1 MAANT
6 RKEAAKR
13 FAAYWSERRGS
24 EKGEDQTFW
33 NSLLS
38 EVLGV
43 SDVKSRIH
51 YQEPVHYKGTTKFLD
66 AWIPETQV
74 LIEHK
79 SRGVDLDAP
88 QAHHDGQTPFQQ
100 AWDYD
105 NNRPRREKA
114 RWIVVTNFDE
124 IRIHDM
130 EVDVP
135 ETTFETI
142 LLKDLAKEVHR
153 LDFLVKEVESIRE
166 KEARVSIEAGRV
178 VGKLYNAFLE
188 QVGEG
193 AKDPKI
199 LRDLNILCVRL
210 VFCVYAEDAGVFEKD
225 AFLNFLRQFK
235 PASFHLQLK
244 ELFKV
249 LAQRPEE
256 RGGFL
261 APELKA
267 FPYVGGGLFR
277 DETDIPVFSDKV
289 AHILLDEA
297 SEHFDWSEISP
308 TIFGAVFESTLNPE
322 TRRKGGMHYTSEENI
337 HKVID
342 PLFLNDLRDG
352 FAAIKEKP
360 AGKARDRELEAFQK
374 KLGGLT
380 FLDPACG
387 SGNFLTETYISLRK
401 LENEALAL
409 RFRGQGQFDL
419 EDRKLV
425 HVSINQFF
433 GLEIN
438 DFAVTV
444 AQTAMWIAECKMME
458 DTNRI
463 LSKNFTPLPLT
474 DSAKI
479 VEGNALRMDW
489 PKADYIMGNP
499 PFIGA
504 RNKSSE
510 QAADVESVFPGWK
523 NVGNLDYVTCWYKK
537 ANDIMKGTA
546 TRVAF
551 VSTNSI
557 CQGDG
562 VAILWKPLFAEGLE
576 IDFAWRTFVWDSE
589 ALDKAHVH
597 VVIIGFHCE
606 NLGAARIRALKPID
620 ATHAVAIADKK
631 ALKDAFGRFGEVAN
645 IDDGYVV
652 RFSKETAGKIL
663 RHKGFDQSCIAGLF
677 DEIFRHSLWAWDD
690 DVRFEEGKKAHR
702 NFRRYRNY
710 IGKVRVGKSNYYVRF
725 TITETIGN
733 GNLVH
738 STFVSDVRVYDE
750 GAGGLSIPD
759 SNRAKGASAPLTDNR
774 IAEWFGT
781 VKGGKTDKW
790 LFDVERGRTAAK
802 HINGYL
808 ADAADVFVESRSKPM
823 ENVPKI
829 CIGSQPI
836 DDGNFLFTAEEK
848 KSFIER
854 EPKAERF
861 IHPWLGSQE
870 FINGIERYCLW
881 LGDCPPN
888 ELRSMPACMERVKAV
903 RDFRLASKRTST
915 LRSADHPTHFA
926 AETIPGSEFIILPKV
941 SSERREYVPMGF
953 MTPDVFCSD
962 LVFLIP
968 NATLYHFG
976 VLTSSVHMA
985 WMRTVCGRLKS
996 DYRYSAAIVYNNF
1009 PWLKTAR
1016 PYPPS
1021 EASSEGGAMRGESA
1035 PYRSGVGDGRANTPG
1050 SPQSEIEK
1058 TAQGILDARAKYPD
1072 SSLADLYDPLTMP
1085 PELRKAHAANDAA
1098 VMKAYGFPSNLTEPE
1113 IVSRLFEMY
1122 AKLTKGV

>member
-1 MAANT
+1 MALDA
-6 RKEAAKR
+6 RKKAATE
-13 FAAYWSERRGS
+13 FAAYWSGQRGS
-24 EKGEDQTFW
+24 EKGEDQKFW

-43 SDVKSRIH
+43 SDVKSRIR

-88 QAHHDGQTPFQQ
+88 QTHHDGQTPFQQ

-130 EVDVP
+130 EADVP

-225 AFLNFLRQFK
+225 AFLKFLRQFK
-235 PASFHLQLK
+235 PASFHLQLR

-256 RGGFL
+256 RGAFL

-342 PLFLNDLRDG
+342 PLFLDDLCDG

-489 PKADYIMGNP
+489 EGLLSNSDESECSANAPRHFDYIMGNP
-499 PFIGA
+499 PFVGA
-504 RNKSSE
+504 RMMAQGSDQKHDIE
-510 QAADVESVFPGWK
+510 DLFGDIKDVQD
-523 NVGNLDYVTCWYKK
+523 LDYVCGWYKK
-537 ANDIMKGTA
+537 AAVLIQKTA
-546 TRVAF
+546 TRVGF
-551 VSTNSI
+551 VATNSI
-557 CQGDG
+557 CQGAQ
-562 VAILWKPLFAEGLE
+562 VPILWNVLLNDYHVQ
-576 IDFAWRTFVWDSE
+576 IDYAYQSFKWTSE
-589 ALDKAHVH
+589 ALERAAVSC
-597 VVIIGFHCE
+597 VIIGFSTVG
-606 NLGAARIRALKPID
+606 NRVRKLFDSNGVSIS
-620 ATHAVAIADKK
+620 
-631 ALKDAFGRFGEVAN
+631 VAN
-645 IDDGYVV
+645 ISPYLLNGPNVFVTAARDTLCGTPKMNLGNQPRDGGNLILTEEERADAIKSEPAIEKWIRPYVG
-652 RFSKETAGKIL
+652 A
-663 RHKGFDQSCIAGLF
+663 
-677 DEIFRHSLWAWDD
+677 DEFIK
-690 DVRFEEGKKAHR
+690 GKK
-702 NFRRYRNY
+702 
-710 IGKVRVGKSNYYVRF
+710 
-725 TITETIGN
+725 
-733 GNLVH
+733 
-738 STFVSDVRVYDE
+738 
-750 GAGGLSIPD
+750 
-759 SNRAKGASAPLTDNR
+759 
-774 IAEWFGT
+774 
-781 VKGGKTDKW
+781 
-790 LFDVERGRTAAK
+790 
-802 HINGYL
+802 
-808 ADAADVFVESRSKPM
+808 
-823 ENVPKI
+823 
-829 CIGSQPI
+829 
-836 DDGNFLFTAEEK
+836 
-848 KSFIER
+848 
-854 EPKAERF
+854 
-861 IHPWLGSQE
+861 
-870 FINGIERYCLW
+870 RYCIW
-881 LGDCPPN
+881 LKNASPMDIV
-888 ELRSMPACMERVKAV
+888 RSPFLSSRVNAV
-903 RDFRLASKRTST
+903 REFRLASKAKTTNQYARVPSI
-915 LRSADHPTHFA
+915 FA
-926 AETIPGSEFIILPKV
+926 QITQPDGVPYMIVPSV
-941 SSERREYVPMGF
+941 SSDKRLYVPMGYV
-953 MTPDVFCSD
+953 DGNVIASN
-962 LVFLIP
+962 LVLILP
-968 NATLYHFG
+968 YAKLFHFG

-985 WMRTVCGRLKS
+985 WMRVVCGRLGTG
-996 DYRYSAAIVYNNF
+996 YRYSKEIVYNTF
-1009 PWLKTAR
+1009 PWPT
-1016 PYPPS
+1016 
-1021 EASSEGGAMRGESA
+1021 
-1035 PYRSGVGDGRANTPG
+1035 G
-1050 SPQSEIEK
+1050 STDEVER
-1058 TAQGILDARAKYPD
+1058 TAQGILDARKKYD
-1072 SSLADLYDPLTMP
+1072 GASFAELYGEKMYLFADLVA
-1085 PELRKAHAANDAA
+1085 AHRANDAA

-1122 AKLTKGV
+1122 AKLTKGE

>member
-6 RKEAAKR
+6 RKEAAKK
-13 FAAYWSERRGS
+13 FAVYWAGQRGS

-43 SDVKSRIH
+43 SDVKSRIR
-51 YQEPVHYKGTTKFLD
+51 YQDPVHYKGTTKFLD

-130 EVDVP
+130 EADVP

-225 AFLNFLRQFK
+225 AFLKFLRQFK
-235 PASFHLQLK
+235 PASFHLQLR

-289 AHILLDEA
+289 ARILLDEA

-342 PLFLNDLRDG
+342 PLFLDDFRAG

-360 AGKARDRELEAFQK
+360 AGKARDRELEAFQQ

-425 HVSINQFF
+425 HVSINQFY
-433 GLEIN
+433 GIEIN

-489 PKADYIMGNP
+489 EGLLSNSDESECSANAPRHFDYIMGNP
-499 PFIGA
+499 PFIGYS
-504 RNKSSE
+504 NQSVE
-510 QAADVESVFPGWK
+510 QK
-523 NVGNLDYVTCWYKK
+523 NDMLSLYVDEKGKPYKTAGKIDYVAGWYWK
-537 ANDIMKGTA
+537 AAALMRDADIRA
-546 TRVAF
+546 AF

-557 CQGDG
+557 TQGEQ
-562 VAILWKPLFAEGLE
+562 VAAVWKPLKDRFCLD
-576 IDFAWRTFVWDSE
+576 IDFAWKTFVWDSE

-597 VVIIGFHCE
+597 VVIIGFH
-606 NLGAARIRALKPID
+606 A
-620 ATHAVAIADKK
+620 
-631 ALKDAFGRFGEVAN
+631 
-645 IDDGYVV
+645 
-652 RFSKETAGKIL
+652 
-663 RHKGFDQSCIAGLF
+663 
-677 DEIFRHSLWAWDD
+677 
-690 DVRFEEGKKAHR
+690 
-702 NFRRYRNY
+702 
-710 IGKVRVGKSNYYVRF
+710 
-725 TITETIGN
+725 
-733 GNLVH
+733 
-738 STFVSDVRVYDE
+738 
-750 GAGGLSIPD
+750 
-759 SNRAKGASAPLTDNR
+759 
-774 IAEWFGT
+774 
-781 VKGGKTDKW
+781 
-790 LFDVERGRTAAK
+790 
-802 HINGYL
+802 
-808 ADAADVFVESRSKPM
+808 
-823 ENVPKI
+823 
-829 CIGSQPI
+829 
-836 DDGNFLFTAEEK
+836 
-848 KSFIER
+848 
-854 EPKAERF
+854 
-861 IHPWLGSQE
+861 
-870 FINGIERYCLW
+870 
-881 LGDCPPN
+881 
-888 ELRSMPACMERVKAV
+888 
-903 RDFRLASKRTST
+903 
-915 LRSADHPTHFA
+915 
-926 AETIPGSEFIILPKV
+926 
-941 SSERREYVPMGF
+941 
-953 MTPDVFCSD
+953 
-962 LVFLIP
+962 
-968 NATLYHFG
+968 
-976 VLTSSVHMA
+976 
-985 WMRTVCGRLKS
+985 
-996 DYRYSAAIVYNNF
+996 
-1009 PWLKTAR
+1009 AR

-1021 EASSEGGAMRGESA
+1021 EASSEGGAMRGESVPYRSAAGDGRANTPGSPQKLIFDEKGNRYVAKHINGYLMDGPDVWVESRTKPFCDVPNLMSGNRPTDGGYLILEPQERKDILRHDPGAGAFVKKFVMGYEFINNIERYCLWLVNASPKDIREHAEIAKRVSLCRDARLSSPDKSRVRLADTPHLFREQINPAHFVAIPKVSSQRRLYIPCGYLDADTIAGDKIFMIPDGELWHFGVLMSSVHMAWMRVVCGRLKSDYSYSINIVYNNFPWPKAARPESA

-1058 TAQGILDARAKYPD
+1058 AAQGILDARAKYPD

-1085 PELRKAHAANDAA
+1085 SELRKAHATNDAA
-1098 VMKAYGFPSNLTEPE
+1098 VMKAYGFPPDLTEPE

-1122 AKLTKGV
+1122 AKLTKGDK

>member
-130 EVDVP
+130 EADVP

-193 AKDPKI
+193 AKDPKV

-225 AFLNFLRQFK
+225 AFLKFLRQFK

-277 DETDIPVFSDKV
+277 DETDIPIFSDKV

-342 PLFLNDLRDG
+342 PLFLDDFRDG

-425 HVSINQFF
+425 HVSINQFY
-433 GLEIN
+433 GIEIN

-489 PKADYIMGNP
+489 EGLLSNADESECSANAPRHFDYIMGNP
-499 PFIGA
+499 PFVGA
-504 RNKSSE
+504 RMMAQGGE
-510 QAADVESVFPGWK
+510 QKREIEELFGQIKDVQD
-523 NVGNLDYVTCWYKK
+523 LDYVCGWYKK
-537 ANDIMKGTA
+537 AAGAIQGSK
-546 TRVAF
+546 TRVGF
-551 VSTNSI
+551 VATNSI
-557 CQGDG
+557 AQGSQ
-562 VAILWKPLFAEGLE
+562 VPILWSVLLNEHHVT
-576 IDFAWRTFVWDSE
+576 IDYAHRTFKWDSE
-589 ALDKAHVH
+589 AIDKAAVFCVIVGFSVDNAPRKKLLFTDGVGCEVDNISPYLVAGPNNF
-597 VVIIGFHCE
+597 VV
-606 NLGAARIRALKPID
+606 AA
-620 ATHAVAIADKK
+620 
-631 ALKDAFGRFGEVAN
+631 
-645 IDDGYVV
+645 
-652 RFSKETAGKIL
+652 KETL
-663 RHKGFDQSCIAGLF
+663 CD
-677 DEIFRHSLWAWDD
+677 
-690 DVRFEEGKKAHR
+690 
-702 NFRRYRNY
+702 
-710 IGKVRVGKSNYYVRF
+710 
-725 TITETIGN
+725 
-733 GNLVH
+733 
-738 STFVSDVRVYDE
+738 
-750 GAGGLSIPD
+750 
-759 SNRAKGASAPLTDNR
+759 
-774 IAEWFGT
+774 
-781 VKGGKTDKW
+781 
-790 LFDVERGRTAAK
+790 
-802 HINGYL
+802 
-808 ADAADVFVESRSKPM
+808 
-823 ENVPKI
+823 VPKMNF
-829 CIGSQPI
+829 GNQPR
-836 DDGNFLFTAEEK
+836 DGGFLVLSEEERAAALVKEQELAKWIRPYVGAE
-848 KSFIER
+848 
-854 EPKAERF
+854 
-861 IHPWLGSQE
+861 E
-870 FINGIERYCLW
+870 FINAKKRYCLW
-881 LGDCPPN
+881 LKKATPL
-888 ELRSMPACMERVKAV
+888 EIARSEFLSARVAAV
-903 RDFRLASKRTST
+903 REFRLASKAKTT
-915 LRSADHPTHFA
+915 NGYAKVPHLFA
-926 AETIPGSEFIILPKV
+926 QLTQPDDVDYLIIPRV
-941 SSERREYVPMGF
+941 SSERRRYIPIGYEKGDVISSDAVQIVPH
-953 MTPDVFCSD
+953 
-962 LVFLIP
+962 
-968 NATLYHFG
+968 ATLYNFG
-976 VLTSSVHMA
+976 VLTSKVHMA
-985 WMRTVCGRLKS
+985 WMRTVCGRLEMR
-996 DYRYSAAIVYNNF
+996 YRYSKEIVYNPF
-1009 PWLKTAR
+1009 PWPDVKLGQTGCDIADFKA
-1016 PYPPS
+1016 
-1021 EASSEGGAMRGESA
+1021 
-1035 PYRSGVGDGRANTPG
+1035 
-1050 SPQSEIEK
+1050 EIER
-1058 TAQGILDARAKYPD
+1058 TAQAILDARQKYAGA
-1072 SSLADLYDPLTMP
+1072 SFAELYGEKMYLFADLVA
-1085 PELRKAHAANDAA
+1085 AHAANDAA
-1098 VMKAYGFPSNLTEPE
+1098 VMKAYGWPTDLSESE
-1113 IVSRLFEMY
+1113 IVSRLFAMY
-1122 AKLTKGV
+1122 ATLAKE

>member
-13 FAAYWSERRGS
+13 FAAYWAGQRGS

-43 SDVKSRIH
+43 SDVKSRIR
-51 YQEPVHYKGTTKFLD
+51 YQDPVHYKGTTKFLD

-130 EVDVP
+130 EADVP

-193 AKDPKI
+193 AKDSKI

-249 LAQRPEE
+249 LAQRPDE

-342 PLFLNDLRDG
+342 PLFLDDLRDG

-425 HVSINQFF
+425 HVSINQFY
-433 GLEIN
+433 GIEIN

-489 PKADYIMGNP
+489 EGLLSNSDESECSANAPRHFDYIMGNP
-499 PFIGA
+499 PFIGQN
-504 RNKSSE
+504 RRSRE
-510 QAADVESVFPGWK
+510 QAADMMNVFAGTDAGGK
-523 NVGNLDYVTCWYKK
+523 LDYVAAWFKMAFDYMV
-537 ANDIMKGTA
+537 AHPE
-546 TRVAF
+546 TRSAF
-551 VSTNSI
+551 VASNSLT
-557 CQGDG
+557 QGES
-562 VAILWKPLFAEGLE
+562 VGLLTPVRIALGSQ

-589 ALDKAHVH
+589 ATDKAHVH
-597 VVIIGFHCE
+597 VVIVG
-606 NLGAARIRALKPID
+606 
-620 ATHAVAIADKK
+620 
-631 ALKDAFGRFGEVAN
+631 
-645 IDDGYVV
+645 
-652 RFSKETAGKIL
+652 FSKCGVPDKM
-663 RHKGFDQSCIAGLF
+663 LF
-677 DEIFRHSLWAWDD
+677 DEQ
-690 DVRFEEGKKAHR
+690 G
-702 NFRRYRNY
+702 
-710 IGKVRVGKSNYYVRF
+710 
-725 TITETIGN
+725 
-733 GNLVH
+733 
-738 STFVSDVRVYDE
+738 
-750 GAGGLSIPD
+750 IP
-759 SNRAKGASAPLTDNR
+759 R
-774 IAEWFGT
+774 T
-781 VKGGKTDKW
+781 VKC
-790 LFDVERGRTAAK
+790 
-802 HINGYL
+802 INGYL
-808 ADAADVFVESRSKPM
+808 AEGLDQIVKSRTNNINPSPVKVHQGSPSADDKQLSMSREVRDALVARYPELDAVLLPYVGGDEYINEVGYARY
-823 ENVPKI
+823 
-829 CIGSQPI
+829 CIWMVGKRPSDYLHIP
-836 DDGNFLFTAEEK
+836 EM
-848 KSFIER
+848 R
-854 EPKAERF
+854 ERF
-861 IHPWLGSQE
+861 KHIH
-870 FINGIERYCLW
+870 
-881 LGDCPPN
+881 
-888 ELRSMPACMERVKAV
+888 
-903 RDFRLASKRTST
+903 DFRLTCATDRVRKT
-915 LRSADHPTHFA
+915 ADAPHLFTQVRQPLGDYIL
-926 AETIPGSEFIILPKV
+926 IPRV
-941 SSERREYVPMGF
+941 SSEKRKYVPVGLLPKTVIASEQSVVVEGGGIVDF
-953 MTPDVFCSD
+953 G
-962 LVFLIP
+962 LIS
-968 NATLYHFG
+968 
-976 VLTSSVHMA
+976 SSVHNA
-985 WMRTVCGRLKS
+985 WLRAVCGRLKS
-996 DYRYSAAIVYNNF
+996 DFRYSPAVYYNF
-1009 PWLKTAR
+1009 PQPTLDDVAR
-1016 PYPPS
+1016 ARIS
-1021 EASSEGGAMRGESA
+1021 E
-1035 PYRSGVGDGRANTPG
+1035 
-1050 SPQSEIEK
+1050 
-1058 TAQGILDARAKYPD
+1058 TAQGILDARTIYSDK
-1072 SSLADLYDPLTMP
+1072 SLADIYGEDMYFY
-1085 PELRKAHAANDAA
+1085 PEVMKAHKTNDAA
-1098 VMKAYGFPSNLTEPE
+1098 VLAAYGFSSEATECE

-1122 AKLTKGV
+1122 AKLTKGDE

>member
-13 FAAYWSERRGS
+13 FAAYWAGQRGS

-43 SDVKSRIH
+43 SDVKSRIR
-51 YQEPVHYKGTTKFLD
+51 YQDPVHYKGTTKFLD

-130 EVDVP
+130 EADVP

-193 AKDPKI
+193 AKDSKI

-249 LAQRPEE
+249 LAQRPDE

-342 PLFLNDLRDG
+342 PLFLDDLRDG

-425 HVSINQFF
+425 HVSINQFY
-433 GLEIN
+433 GIEIN

-489 PKADYIMGNP
+489 EGLLSNSDESECSANAPRHFDYIMGNP

-504 RNKSSE
+504 KMMSAE
-510 QAADVESVFPGWK
+510 QKKEATELFGKIKLANSI
-523 NVGNLDYVTCWYKK
+523 DYVVAWYFK
-537 ANDIMKGTA
+537 AAALIKDTKTQC
-546 TRVAF
+546 AF
-551 VSTNSI
+551 VSTNSVS
-557 CQGDG
+557 QGLQ
-562 VAILWKPLFAEGLE
+562 VSPIWKTLKQCYGLE
-576 IDFAWRTFVWDSE
+576 IDFAWKTFVWDSE
-589 ALDKAHVH
+589 ATEKAHVH
-597 VVIIGFHCE
+597 VVIIGFHCGD
-606 NLGAARIRALKPID
+606 LA
-620 ATHAVAIADKK
+620 
-631 ALKDAFGRFGEVAN
+631 
-645 IDDGYVV
+645 
-652 RFSKETAGKIL
+652 
-663 RHKGFDQSCIAGLF
+663 
-677 DEIFRHSLWAWDD
+677 
-690 DVRFEEGKKAHR
+690 
-702 NFRRYRNY
+702 
-710 IGKVRVGKSNYYVRF
+710 
-725 TITETIGN
+725 
-733 GNLVH
+733 
-738 STFVSDVRVYDE
+738 
-750 GAGGLSIPD
+750 
-759 SNRAKGASAPLTDNR
+759 AKGAQSGR
-774 IAEWFGT
+774 K
-781 VKGGKTDKW
+781 V
-790 LFDVERGRTAAK
+790 LFENDGCAREAK

-808 ADAADVFVESRSKPM
+808 MDGADVFIDSRSSSAFGAPDM
-823 ENVPKI
+823 MFGNMPND
-829 CIGSQPI
+829 G
-836 DDGNFLFTAEEK
+836 GNFLLTPEEK
-848 KSFIER
+848 SELLAA
-854 EPKAERF
+854 EPGLERF
-861 IHPWLGSQE
+861 VKGFVGAEE
-870 FINGIERYCLW
+870 FINGRKRYCLW
-881 LGDCPPN
+881 LKHATPADIRGSK
-888 ELRSMPACMERVKAV
+888 ELSRRVSNV
-903 RDFRLASKRTST
+903 RELRLAS
-915 LRSADHPTHFA
+915 SAAPTREKANIPHLFFFAPHPDKGTYLLV
-926 AETIPGSEFIILPKV
+926 PGV
-941 SSERREYVPMGF
+941 SSEKREYVPLGF
-953 MTPDVFCSD
+953 FDETMVASNAT
-962 LVFLIP
+962 LIVP
-968 NATLYHFG
+968 GATLYHFG

-1009 PWLKTAR
+1009 PW
-1016 PYPPS
+1016 P
-1021 EASSEGGAMRGESA
+1021 G
-1035 PYRSGVGDGRANTPG
+1035 GVGAECRTPRANFEA
-1050 SPQSEIEK
+1050 EIEK
-1058 TAQGILDARAKYPD
+1058 TAQGILDARALYSD

-1122 AKLTKGV
+1122 AKLTKGDE